1 MHGSLFLKTW
11 VSFTQGCY
19 VPSLLDFG
27 PGLLENFL
35 KRFCQHIFAIS
46 LLSSLGKRIEQ
57 TWIPLNQG
65 CFVQK
70 FSWNW
75 PSCSW
80 KVKMKMWNGYRQT
93 DGQQGIRKVH
103 LSFQPRWAKNQTKLY
118 RKCESHKHYL
128 KHKSNIKKSFTIFK
142 LTPPCRFRQNINSK
156 LKCKF

>member
-1 MHGSLFLKTW
+1 MHGSLFLNTW

-46 LLSSLGKRIEQ
+46 LLSSLGKE
-57 TWIPLNQG
+57 LN
-65 CFVQK
+65 K
-70 FSWNW
+70 LEL
-75 PSCSW
+75 PSTKDALC
-80 KVKMKMWNGYRQT
+80 KNLVETGPVVLGKKMKMWNGYRQT

-103 LSFQPRWAKNQTKLY
+103 LSFQLRWAKNQTELY

-128 KHKSNIKKSFTIFK
+128 KHKSNIIKSFTIFK